1 MNSKEK
7 ITVNILC
14 IEELIFSRLNYV
26 IAFLNNH
33 PLKPTN
39 TEIILNDK
47 KAGDISINYSTLTTN
62 NISVPFQNLFFNTN
76 NTEDSDIFVN
86 NYSYEQNSLY
96 SVEKISKEQGKFIED
111 NIFGFDIFETIFYH
125 ISRFEEYF
133 SGPEQLDSHAR
144 MKSEE
149 QLLVRY
155 NLYHIPVVDHLV
167 YSFFAALG
175 LNMTKKLTQY
185 TLTHDIDA
193 IFKYNSLA
201 KFPKSVVRVLM
212 MGLGFDGVVRII
224 KSYIRKIKNYF
235 DDPYYSFNDLFRP
248 ESFFIRK
255 IVFFVSGGSTRFDLF
270 NKNYLR
276 NLKKVIDLAHIK
288 GYVIG
293 FHPSY
298 DANCNA
304 ELFTKEIK
312 VLENISN
319 QKIEFCRTHFLR
331 LDFKR
336 SFQIMSDH
344 GIIFDSTLGFPDLIG
359 FRCGTGFEYNLYDF
373 SRENISDIRE
383 IPMVVM
389 DGSSLQF
396 RCYED
401 PECFRKDLYEFL
413 SQNKFNTQITFNFH
427 NSIFDNSLKSRTGLS
442 AIYAELMHD
451 LEQKNTIDRQI

>member
-14 IEELIFSRLNYV
+14 DEDLIFSRLNYV

-33 PLKPTN
+33 PLKPKN

-47 KAGDISINYSTLTTN
+47 KAGDISINYSTRSHNSFT
-62 NISVPFQNLFFNTN
+62 VPFQNIFFKIENT
-76 NTEDSDIFVN
+76 TDCDFFVN
-86 NYSYEQNSLY
+86 KYSYEENLIY
-96 SVEKISKEQGKFIED
+96 SVEKISKEQGEFIS
-111 NIFGFDIFETIFYH
+111 NNLFGFDIFETIFYH
-125 ISRFEEYF
+125 ISRFEEFF
-133 SGPEQLDSHAR
+133 SGHEQLDSHAR

-155 NLYHIPVVDHLV
+155 NLYRIPVVDHLV
-167 YSFFAALG
+167 YSFFQALG
-175 LNMTKKLTQY
+175 FQMTKKLTQY

-224 KSYIRKIKNYF
+224 KSYVRKIKNYF

-255 IVFFVSGGSTRFDLF
+255 IVFFVSGGSTRFDLY

-276 NLKKVIDLAHIK
+276 NLKKVIDLALIQ
-288 GYVIG
+288 GYIVG

-298 DANCNA
+298 VANCNS
-304 ELFTKEIK
+304 ELFTREKK
-312 VLENISN
+312 VLENISQ

-331 LDFKR
+331 LDFKK

-344 GIIFDSTLGFPDLIG
+344 GIRFDSTLGFPDLIG
-359 FRCGTGFEYNLYDF
+359 FRCGTGFEYHLYDF
-373 SRENISDIRE
+373 TRENISDILE
-383 IPMVVM
+383 IPLVVM

-396 RCYED
+396 GCNED

-413 SQNKFNTQITFNFH
+413 SQNKFNTHITFNFH
-427 NSIFDNSLKSRTGLS
+427 NSIFDNSLKSRTGLP
-442 AIYAELMHD
+442 AIYTELMKN
-451 LEQKNTIDRQI
+451 LEIKIF